1 MGSMS
6 FPSPLPQF
14 LMKIHI
20 KIFLNDPHFFF
31 LNLGGISFNYNVGD
45 GGLKYGSSLA
55 FSDF

>member
-1 MGSMS
+1 M
-6 FPSPLPQF
+6 
-14 LMKIHI
+14 II
-20 KIFLNDPHFFF
+20 FF